1 MMLSLEDC
9 TGGGEEGG
17 DSEEGGGADGG
28 DSEEGGVAEASG
40 AGANSL
46 TPGEGPLPLSKRNW
60 PWGEMCFVSQTR
72 RMINIKRK
80 RWLTSRRGPK
90 AMSRRGRYFIPQDGQ
105 QGYSKAKRKE
115 NNRWKRWQQLSR
127 KTGEEED
134 LDDIAKFLSPDNSP
148 ERETNYFQRL
158 LREDAE
164 NLNTGLKFQTAAV
177 CALQED
183 AEAYLEGLFED
194 TNFCRLRSSGGCR
207 SLSGRSVRRHQLL
220 HHPRQESHHHA
231 QGHASCKEDPRSHL
245 DAKAERQR
253 LIADC

>member
-1 MMLSLEDC
+1 MGRNVFCESDEEEDQHQ
-9 TGGGEEGG
+9 EE
-17 DSEEGGGADGG
+17 EVADFK
-28 DSEEGGVAEASG
+28 SR
-40 AGANSL
+40 
-46 TPGEGPLPLSKRNW
+46 SKSYVK
-60 PWGEMCFVSQTR
+60 E
-72 RMINIKRK
+72 RK
-80 RWLTSRRGPK
+80 V
-90 AMSRRGRYFIPQDGQ
+90 YHPQDGQ
-105 QGYSKAKRKE
+105 QGYSKAKPKE

-194 TNFCRLRSSGGCR
+194 TNFCTIHAKRVTIMPRDMILQGGSEEPSRCK
-207 SLSGRSVRRHQLL
+207 GR
-220 HHPRQESHHHA
+220 E
-231 QGHASCKEDPRSHL
+231 
-245 DAKAERQR
+245 AETN
-253 LIADC
+253 C

>member
-1 MMLSLEDC
+1 MMMLSLEDC

-134 LDDIAKFLSPDNSP
+134 LDEIAKFPSPDNSP
-148 ERETNYFQRL
+148 ERETNYSNDPPGK
-158 LREDAE
+158 ED
-164 NLNTGLKFQTAAV
+164 
-177 CALQED
+177 
-183 AEAYLEGLFED
+183 
-194 TNFCRLRSSGGCR
+194 
-207 SLSGRSVRRHQLL
+207 SVRPTSRLSNVSSTASFSQQQ
-220 HHPRQESHHHA
+220 PPQETS
-231 QGHASCKEDPRSHL
+231 
-245 DAKAERQR
+245 QR
-253 LIADC
+253 YEQQQQHKGISVTVKTYECEEVGILARDNNLVILFNINQVIEVNDIVEN